1 MKCPKCKGCGMMDVD
16 DGIFT
21 IHGYDCDYCLGT
33 GYIEP
38 ITNEEYIRSCSTE
51 QLAEELLEHFEWGL
65 STNAEY
71 CFTQKYL
78 ELTKNHITKWLK
90 ENRE

>member
-38 ITNEEYIRSCSTE
+38 MTNEEWFC
-51 QLAEELLEHFEWGL
+51 GL
-65 STNAEY
+65 STEDKAEVLYKFY
-71 CFTQKYL
+71 CDGRND
-78 ELTKNHITKWLK
+78 ELQRYVSINEKSFVDWLK
-90 ENRE
+90 QPHKGE